1 MQPVFVTGAT
11 GFLGAHLVCALLQ
24 KGHSVKALKRPQ
36 SAMNEFNF
44 ISGLYFGQASKLG
57 VKNLEWVEGD
67 INDYDS
73 LEENI
78 VVGQFVY
85 HCAALVSFSQAD
97 KALLFKTNVKGTE
110 NIVNACIEKKCG
122 KLIYVS
128 STAAVGR
135 AASGELSE
143 ETNEWDE
150 NDKPSNY
157 AISKYYAELEVWRGI
172 EEGLNAVIVNPPL
185 IIGPCNWQKTTGRFF
200 INASQ
205 NFPFYTSGSNSFVYV
220 KDVCTAMILLA
231 ESVIHSERFLVVGE
245 NMKWREFMNTVS
257 DAMGKK
263 RPFIKVTSWITG
275 IAWRLFGVISFLTG
289 NSAMV
294 TKESANSSLQKISF
308 SNKKLK
314 EALNFEFTPISK
326 AIIQTAK
333 NFDLKSF

>member
-24 KGHSVKALKRPQ
+24 KGYSIKALKRPQ
-36 SAMNEFNF
+36 SAMSEFDF
-44 ISGLYFGQASKLG
+44 ISGLYFGQERELG
-57 VKNLEWVEGD
+57 VKNLEWVIGD

-78 VVGQFVY
+78 ETGQLVY

-110 NIVNACIEKKCG
+110 NIVNACLEKKCG

-135 AASGELSE
+135 AAPGQMSD
-143 ETNEWDE
+143 ETDEWDE
-150 NDKPSNY
+150 KDRPSNY
-157 AISKYYAELEVWRGI
+157 SISKYYAELEVWRGI

-200 INASQ
+200 INASR
-205 NFPFYTSGSNSFVYV
+205 NFPFYTQGSNSFVYV
-220 KDVCTAMILLA
+220 EDVCKAMFLLA
-231 ESVIHSERFLVVGE
+231 ESAINSERFLVVGE
-245 NMKWREFMNTVS
+245 NMQWRDFMNTVS

-263 RPFIKVTSWITG
+263 RPFIEVTPWIAG
-275 IAWRLFGVISFLTG
+275 MAWRTLGVLAFLIG
-289 NSAMV
+289 KRPMV
-294 TKESANSSLQKISF
+294 TKESARSSLQKIMFS
-308 SNKKLK
+308 SNKLK
-314 EALNFEFTPISK
+314 AALNFEFTPMQE
-326 AIIQTAK
+326 AIKKTADT
-333 NFDLKSF
+333 FYLKS

>member
-24 KGHSVKALKRPQ
+24 KGYSIKALKRPQ
-36 SAMNEFNF
+36 SAMSEFDF
-44 ISGLYFGQASKLG
+44 ISGLYFGQERELG
-57 VKNLEWVEGD
+57 VKNLEWVIGD

-78 VVGQFVY
+78 ETGQLVY

-110 NIVNACIEKKCG
+110 NIVNACLEKKCG

-135 AASGELSE
+135 AAPGQMSD
-143 ETNEWDE
+143 ETDEWDE
-150 NDKPSNY
+150 KDRPSNY
-157 AISKYYAELEVWRGI
+157 SISKYYAELEVWRGI

-200 INASQ
+200 INASR
-205 NFPFYTSGSNSFVYV
+205 NFPFYTQGSNSFVYV
-220 KDVCTAMILLA
+220 EDVCKAMFLLA
-231 ESVIHSERFLVVGE
+231 ESAINSERFLVVGE
-245 NMKWREFMNTVS
+245 NMQWRDFMNTVS

-263 RPFIKVTSWITG
+263 RPFIEVTPWIAG
-275 IAWRLFGVISFLTG
+275 MAWRTLGVLSFLIG
-289 NSAMV
+289 KRPMV
-294 TKESANSSLQKISF
+294 TKESARSSLQKIMFS
-308 SNKKLK
+308 SNKLK
-314 EALNFEFTPISK
+314 AALNFEFTPMQE
-326 AIIQTAK
+326 AITKTADT
-333 NFDLKSF
+333 FYLKS

>member
-24 KGHSVKALKRPQ
+24 KGYSIKALKRPQ
-36 SAMNEFNF
+36 SAMSEFDF
-44 ISGLYFGQASKLG
+44 ISGLYFGQERELG
-57 VKNLEWVEGD
+57 VKNLEWVIGD

-78 VVGQFVY
+78 ETGQLVY

-110 NIVNACIEKKCG
+110 NIVNACLEKKCG

-135 AASGELSE
+135 AAPGQMSD
-143 ETNEWDE
+143 ETDEWDE
-150 NDKPSNY
+150 KDRPSNY
-157 AISKYYAELEVWRGI
+157 SISKYYAELEVWRGI

-200 INASQ
+200 INASR
-205 NFPFYTSGSNSFVYV
+205 NFPFYTKGSNSFVYV
-220 KDVCTAMILLA
+220 EDVCKAMFLLA
-231 ESVIHSERFLVVGE
+231 ESAINSERFLVVGE
-245 NMKWREFMNTVS
+245 NMQWRDFMNTVS

-263 RPFIKVTSWITG
+263 RPFIEVTPWIAG
-275 IAWRLFGVISFLTG
+275 MAWRTLGVLAFLIG
-289 NSAMV
+289 KRPMV
-294 TKESANSSLQKISF
+294 TKESARSSLQKIMFS
-308 SNKKLK
+308 SNKLK
-314 EALNFEFTPISK
+314 AALNFEFTPMQE
-326 AIIQTAK
+326 AIKKTADT
-333 NFDLKSF
+333 FYLKS